1 MEVSTFIPKL
11 QYSYIVV
18 LIEDVQFS
26 LVHSQYSLRGICLSG
41 GNYFRGRFIVSGQ
54 FSGGGGGGSFPWG
67 QLFRWH
73 LFLEGNC
80 PGGQFFSEAIVRRA
94 NFLRDNC
101 PNTLWEIVRG
111 AIVRTPYFG
120 SLWYQQH
127 CNVIVEIMNI
137 KYGLYSKYLFQR
149 TQQHDSYT
157 KPVGNHKFIQ
167 KIISSSY
174 HTE

>member
-41 GNYFRGRFIVSGQ
+41 GNYFRGRFIVSVQ
-54 FSGGGGGGSFPWG
+54 FSGGGGG
-67 QLFRWH
+67 
-73 LFLEGNC
+73 
-80 PGGQFFSEAIVRRA
+80 QFSLGAIVQVALIPRGK
-94 NFLRDNC
+94 LSG
-101 PNTLWEIVRG
+101 G

-137 KYGLYSKYLFQR
+137 KYGLFSKYLFQR

-157 KPVGNHKFIQ
+157 KPVGNDKFVQ